1 MRSIGRDLIP
11 TRMNLAIQSL
21 ETIYSTTLVKEC
33 HPEDLKQFKRL
44 VEKFKNDLIR
54 KNRVQFYV
62 NLLRDGRMKA
72 WRQAYKE
79 AEDDWNENNVAFSMY
94 PWHMRDHE
102 WTIIGESLAIY
113 EKEEKEKKLAEQKLK
128 EEEAKK
134 KQQEEELLEEAK
146 RRLACQDREKVI
158 QDLMARLSAEQPPR
172 GSQ

>member
-1 MRSIGRDLIP
+1 
-11 TRMNLAIQSL
+11 MNAAIQAL
-21 ETIYSTTLVKEC
+21 ETIYSTILVNEC
-33 HPEDLKQFKRL
+33 HPDQLKEFKNL

-62 NLLRDGRMKA
+62 NLLRNGRMKA

-79 AEDDWNENNVAFSMY
+79 AEDDWNENNMAFSMY

-102 WTIIGESLAIY
+102 WTIIGESWVIY

-128 EEEAKK
+128 EEEARKK
-134 KQQEEELLEEAK
+134 RQEEELLEEAK
-146 RRLACQDREKVI
+146 RRLAERDRELTI
-158 QDLMARLSAEQPPR
+158 LALMARLTEEQVQQ